1 MIRKIKM
8 IVCNSYS
15 ANLAF
20 DMIPKKIYSSLY
32 CIRKMKVVKLLVVL
46 LNILPFSVGNYKNMN

>member
-8 IVCNSYS
+8 IVCNSYL

-20 DMIPKKIYSSLY
+20 DMILKKYISLY
-32 CIRKMKVVKLLVVL
+32 CTRKMKVVKLLVIL
-46 LNILPFSVGNYKNMN
+46 LNTLPFSVGNYKNTN